1 MAGQGK
7 YMKLPVRVIILTFPL
22 KVEKKSRKISDRVF
36 HIVKKKTQE
45 LMKQHIVISFIQN
58 GVNFPNFVNGK

>member
-22 KVEKKSRKISDRVF
+22 KVENKSRKISDRVF
-36 HIVKKKTQE
+36 HIVKKKPRIDETTYCD
-45 LMKQHIVISFIQN
+45 FIYSEWC
-58 GVNFPNFVNGK
+58 